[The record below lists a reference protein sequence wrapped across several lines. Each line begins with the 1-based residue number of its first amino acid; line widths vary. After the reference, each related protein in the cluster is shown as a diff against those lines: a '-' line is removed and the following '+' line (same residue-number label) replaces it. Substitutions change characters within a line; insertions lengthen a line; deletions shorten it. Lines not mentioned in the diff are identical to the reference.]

1 MSDISLETVTGKLN
15 RVGYDAFMR
24 SLRHAKKRRQ
34 PQSRAGALDAAT
46 SSPTTAPT
54 CR

>member
-24 SLRHAKKRRQ
+24 SLRR
-34 PQSRAGALDAAT
+34 PRARAT
-46 SSPTTAPT
+46 ATWSWRTGSCTFFPTSAPT
-54 CR
+54 YP